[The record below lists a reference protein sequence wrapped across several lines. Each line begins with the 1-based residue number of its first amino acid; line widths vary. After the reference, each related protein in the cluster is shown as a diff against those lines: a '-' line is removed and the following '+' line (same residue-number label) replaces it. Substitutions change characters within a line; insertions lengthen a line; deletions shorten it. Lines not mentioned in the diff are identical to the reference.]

1 MTRGNSSANRY
12 CSCGCGYD
20 IDSLSV
26 DERRCIVSKCQVNH
40 CGLRI
45 LSSCTRGCSCRRLC
59 YCLVCNGK
67 VCASANI
74 MKPCNKC
81 NQNKID
87 SKHFLSGDTCICRKE
102 QLVNSGK
109 YDDLVRRLKNAGAGG
124 DGGGEYTSTAIEDE
138 NYKVSRVRR
147 NKTVIEDD
155 DGSDTVNLNAHH
167 NDVGTETQPTPK
179 SSRKGG
185 ASTQPT
191 PSHKEGISTQ
201 PTPKPSH
208 KEEAST
214 QPASEQESEQGIVH
228 INGTGFDLESVLRK
242 RSAMLDQMISQS
254 SDTNSNHYKFY
265 GNQIIQDELPW
276 LKQTMMFAR
285 KAENYY
291 RRTDN
296 EWRRAADDLQ
306 SLTRSMTVFGTF
318 LLQTEKEHEIIS
330 K

>member
-1 MTRGNSSANRY
+1 
-12 CSCGCGYD
+12 
-20 IDSLSV
+20 
-26 DERRCIVSKCQVNH
+26 
-40 CGLRI
+40 
-45 LSSCTRGCSCRRLC
+45 
-59 YCLVCNGK
+59 
-67 VCASANI
+67 

-87 SKHFLSGDTCICRKE
+87 SDHFLSGDTCICRKE

-228 INGTGFDLESVLRK
+228 INGKGFDLGSVLRK

-254 SDTNSNHYKFY
+254 SDTNSNRYKFY

-306 SLTRSMTVFGTF
+306 SLTISMTLFGT
-318 LLQTEKEHEIIS
+318 LLQQAEKEYEIIS